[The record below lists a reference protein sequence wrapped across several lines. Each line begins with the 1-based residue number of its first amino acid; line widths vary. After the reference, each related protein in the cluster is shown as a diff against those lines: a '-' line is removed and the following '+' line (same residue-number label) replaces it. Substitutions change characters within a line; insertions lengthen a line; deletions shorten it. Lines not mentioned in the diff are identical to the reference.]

1 MNKKA
6 IQLIEKMIEEDDY
19 QTVSFLSLIHI
30 YWLSSNNQARW

>member
-19 QTVSFLSLIHI
+19 QTVSCFGPKCFYKNHF
-30 YWLSSNNQARW
+30 